1 MPLHDEHSHIAHT
14 AEVELRQAVRTWF
27 AGPLGRS
34 LQAIEAEGLR
44 ALLPSL
50 YAATALQLG
59 HIGELDLLDGST
71 APTRIVFDVCAQS
84 RCAGV
89 RGVPEALPFA
99 SKSVNLILLPHTLD
113 FAADPHQVLREVDRV
128 LMPEGHVIILGFNP
142 LSLWGLWRLFLFRDD
157 AVPWC
162 GHFLRLMRVK
172 DWLALLDLE
181 PTFGTMLYYRPPIER
196 ARMRERLE
204 FMERAG
210 DRWWPLSAGV
220 YLLVARKRELTLTPV
235 RPRWTRRRVVSG
247 RMSQPVARIG

>member
-1 MPLHDEHSHIAHT
+1 MHLNDEHSSAHA
-14 AEVELRQAVRTWF
+14 AEVQLRRAVRAWF
-27 AGPLGRS
+27 EGPLGHS

-44 ALLPSL
+44 AVLPSL

-59 HIGELDLLDGST
+59 RIGDLDLLAGST
-71 APTRIVFDVCAQS
+71 APTRIVFDVCADQG
-84 RCAGV
+84 CAGV
-89 RGVPEALPFA
+89 QGVPEALPFA
-99 SKSVNLILLPHTLD
+99 SKSANMILLPHTLD

-181 PTFGTMLYYRPPIER
+181 PVFGTMLYYRPPIER
-196 ARMRERLE
+196 ARMRERLA

-210 DRWWPLSAGV
+210 DRWWPLGAGV
-220 YLLVARKRELTLTPV
+220 YLLVARKRELMLTPV
-235 RPRWTRRRVVSG
+235 RPRWTRRRVMGG
-247 RMSQPVARIG
+247 RLSQPVARVG

>member
-1 MPLHDEHSHIAHT
+1 MQIPDEPRETAHA
-14 AEVELRQAVRTWF
+14 AEIELRRAVRAWF
-27 AGPLGRS
+27 DGPLGRS
-34 LQAIEAEGLR
+34 VLTIEAQGLR
-44 ALLPSL
+44 AILPSL

-59 HIGELDLLDGST
+59 NIGEVDLLAGSN
-71 APTRIVFDVCAQS
+71 APTRIVFDVCGAAGG
-84 RCAGV
+84 AGV

-99 SKSVNLILLPHTLD
+99 SKSANLILLPHTLD

-128 LMPEGHVIILGFNP
+128 LMPEGHIIIVGFNP

-162 GHFLRLMRVK
+162 AHFLRLMRVK

-181 PTFGTMLYYRPPIER
+181 PVFGTMLYYRPPIER
-196 ARMRERLE
+196 ARMRERLA

-235 RPRWTRRRVVSG
+235 RPRWTRRRALSG
-247 RMSQPVARIG
+247 RMSQPAARVG